1 MVSILSALRK
11 NTRNFNSTMKGVHR
25 TPCGGQPR
33 PKDLVKES
41 RSSYLEREEDMI
53 AFSTR

>member
-1 MVSILSALRK
+1 MGIGFREPVTQEVGEQSSG
-11 NTRNFNSTMKGVHR
+11 SHR